1 MDLQVVGAA
10 AFWLVCAEAQVRE
23 AHHLRNR
30 RGLVGVGLSSVVEA
44 QGLVMVLE
52 AEVPVEALVVE
63 VVQVVVVE
71 VAMAGVVVVVLVQ
84 AVVVVEVEVGVE
96 VEVEVA
102 AEVTQVGVEG
112 VVALVVV
119 GVVVVGPVEVVVA
132 CVAELQVPANLP
144 QCP

>member
-44 QGLVMVLE
+44 QGLVMVQE

-71 VAMAGVVVVVLVQ
+71 VAMAGVEV
-84 AVVVVEVEVGVE
+84 AVEAFAAIAARVVVERKETGAGRAMKLAVT
-96 VEVEVA
+96 VA
-102 AEVTQVGVEG
+102 RGMVDRGSR
-112 VVALVVV
+112 
-119 GVVVVGPVEVVVA
+119 A
-132 CVAELQVPANLP
+132 CPTIGSSSYWLLGYTCDLGTRSSAQE
-144 QCP
+144 